1 MDIIKQSGQDVV
13 LPRRKKRSQEGRKS
27 FFEIYKSPK
36 TLQDYL
42 FYLKDFLSFVYEGE
56 NSFQQEEILPLM
68 KGVEREDVEQ
78 YISHLLQERKM
89 KKSSVNKVISAMK
102 SLYKELEQYQIE
114 NPFHYVKLFK
124 VARNLDNILKISSRS
139 EEHTSE
145 LQSRQYLVCR
155 LLLEKKKTS

>member
-1 MDIIKQSGQDVV
+1 MDIIKQGGQEII
-13 LPRRKKRSQEGRKS
+13 LPRRKKRTQKGRKS

-56 NSFQQEEILPLM
+56 ASFQQDEILPLM

-89 KKSSVNKVISAMK
+89 KK
-102 SLYKELEQYQIE
+102 
-114 NPFHYVKLFK
+114 P
-124 VARNLDNILKISSRS
+124 
-139 EEHTSE
+139 
-145 LQSRQYLVCR
+145 
-155 LLLEKKKTS
+155 